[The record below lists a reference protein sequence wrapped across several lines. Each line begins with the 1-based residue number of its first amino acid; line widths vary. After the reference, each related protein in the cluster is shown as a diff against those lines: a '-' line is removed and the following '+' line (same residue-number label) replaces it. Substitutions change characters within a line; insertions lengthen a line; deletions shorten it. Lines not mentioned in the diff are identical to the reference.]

1 MYQQTISI
9 QLAPMLRIAIL
20 LTILLTNAFVWT
32 APSNKPSVSEFESK
46 QEFEDA
52 LNNFLNIYYD
62 EIVSKHN
69 HDIDD
74 LLKQTFQRNDVT
86 ESYHSNKAKR
96 RSLDDDSVEDYQT
109 NNGKKSFSNAYDT
122 DIYDQMQGDQP
133 VTEDTDSTKVTAD
146 PMTITRERLQRDL
159 DESFL
164 VDFRLR
170 KENWV
175 EYLKTHILNH
185 IGRSNST
192 FTKPPEDPPL
202 TDFNVTDILPKIL
215 NTTMFD
221 DDQITE
227 KIRSFYP
234 SCEIPQNQQDQQ
246 DSWKDEDVMNLY
258 FNFDY
263 HSDNK
268 NINIATATLRLYRLP
283 QNGTN
288 FTAKKDDCDNLDSVE
303 EDKLLRVSVYWYTKY
318 QKKRRVK
325 KRLSDSKVIFENAHW
340 VELSVKP
347 ATKAWNKAGARNLG
361 LGIQVEDQEGKTLKA
376 DRYFKGASCTV
387 GVSTPK
393 PIPTI
398 VRDASHLQT
407 NERVRIHS
415 LPTRNSTPA
424 IYSDVQLLPTVD
436 ICYLEFP
443 DNVDLSGYSSSR
455 INACNLRKI
464 YEENQRLVERERV
477 ERLATLP
484 NSRHIRHR
492 QHRQT
497 MKTANKNLGNDNGM
511 SELESSIRS
520 SLTNKQIVFTREEIE
535 NFQRNR
541 GLNR

>member
-1 MYQQTISI
+1 MIKYKVQILLADRRRVGKRRKKIVADSHQLKCSLSTENLREERLRTSEFSQNWFSIHPYKNTAMYQQTISI
-9 QLAPMLRIAIL
+9 QLAPILRIAIL

-32 APSNKPSVSEFESK
+32 APSNKPSVSEFDSK

-69 HDIDD
+69 HDIHD

-159 DESFL
+159 DE
-164 VDFRLR
+164 RLR

-325 KRLSDSKVIFENAHW
+325 KRLSDSKVISENAHW

-376 DRYFKGASCTV
+376 DRYFKGASCTQPPNQSLRSYV
-387 GVSTPK
+387 TP
-393 PIPTI
+393 PI
-398 VRDASHLQT
+398 SKQT
-407 NERVRIHS
+407 NVSEFI
-415 LPTRNSTPA
+415 A
-424 IYSDVQLLPTVD
+424 
-436 ICYLEFP
+436 YLQE
-443 DNVDLSGYSSSR
+443 
-455 INACNLRKI
+455 I
-464 YEENQRLVERERV
+464 
-477 ERLATLP
+477 
-484 NSRHIRHR
+484 
-492 QHRQT
+492 QHQPY
-497 MKTANKNLGNDNGM
+497 
-511 SELESSIRS
+511 
-520 SLTNKQIVFTREEIE
+520 IVTY
-535 NFQRNR
+535 NCSPQ
-541 GLNR
+541 